1 MRVRAAGGSA
11 ITSLRLAIVR
21 VVDAVG
27 PIWHHDSKHPSIMM
41 HMRTTVTLDPDVES
55 MLRREVR
62 RRGLPFKQ
70 VLNNAIRAGLR
81 NMRRP
86 AEAFE
91 PLVFDMGMPRV
102 DLTKAAALAADLEDQ
117 ELIGRYRRR
126 R

>member
-1 MRVRAAGGSA
+1 
-11 ITSLRLAIVR
+11 
-21 VVDAVG
+21 
-27 PIWHHDSKHPSIMM
+27 M